1 MARLREKVEHMA
13 PGADRAHYFWLASV
27 QAEQADDRQTRD
39 RLRLLAVAEPGVP
52 TARMADWLRRTM
64 ADPDLRRSEQ
74 YRLLQQLS
82 TLYERKPNDE
92 ALWHLQMAQASSASE
107 AGQDS
112 LARTLQLSSLR
123 LGQRHGWRR
132 DRQLDYWLQGRRPA
146 PADQWEPAFKVA
158 TGHPQLLWRLLE
170 SCGNLDQW
178 QRAVRTFPGQP
189 DRPRLER
196 CFAEVFA
203 RVHGRVE
210 ALDSAQRCQ
219 KWSELVH
226 HTQASG
232 RVDNEIGARQ
242 GYGGSLCNN
251 GQIKLGLRQ
260 LEAALQLRRDHPSL
274 DPDWAPKD
282 RRLGAL
288 ALELAD
294 RAQWY
299 GQSQKA
305 RSAAEQILENG
316 WKLRFKEEY
325 RLYGLLLDLARA
337 EGDTPAMKRYWSALA
352 ERVSQWPDFMPGEL
366 LSQLEGKIP
375 PGLDKAT
382 VTRQIRQWAE
392 KNLNSA
398 DTPAGLRWNIVMYL
412 AQALEAQGDEAGAE
426 RLWRAEL
433 ERARERADQFMI
445 RFCIQS
451 LASKPWVS
459 TKDVICFPE
468 RPTRSGPVTG

>member
-146 PADQWEPAFKVA
+146 PADQWEAAFKVA
-158 TGHPQLLWRLLE
+158 AGHPQLLWRLLE

-219 KWSELVH
+219 KWPELVH

-232 RVDNEIGARQ
+232 RVDNEIGTRQ

-282 RRLGAL
+282 RRLGAARAGTGRPGPVVRPISKGPQRSRTNL
-288 ALELAD
+288 GKRLEAALQGRIPSL
-294 RAQWY
+294 
-299 GQSQKA
+299 
-305 RSAAEQILENG
+305 RSAFGSGPCRRGYASHEA
-316 WKLRFKEEY
+316 
-325 RLYGLLLDLARA
+325 LLV
-337 EGDTPAMKRYWSALA
+337 G
-352 ERVSQWPDFMPGEL
+352 PGR
-366 LSQLEGKIP
+366 
-375 PGLDKAT
+375 
-382 VTRQIRQWAE
+382 TRQ
-392 KNLNSA
+392 
-398 DTPAGLRWNIVMYL
+398 
-412 AQALEAQGDEAGAE
+412 
-426 RLWRAEL
+426 
-433 ERARERADQFMI
+433 
-445 RFCIQS
+445 
-451 LASKPWVS
+451 
-459 TKDVICFPE
+459 
-468 RPTRSGPVTG
+468 PVA